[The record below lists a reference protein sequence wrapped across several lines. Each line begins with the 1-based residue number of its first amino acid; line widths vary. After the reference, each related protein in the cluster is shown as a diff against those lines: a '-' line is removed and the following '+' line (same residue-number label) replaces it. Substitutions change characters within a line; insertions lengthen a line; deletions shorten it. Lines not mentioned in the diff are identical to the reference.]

1 MNVSCINLIN
11 KGEKMENNLI
21 IEQIKENYKLCAAI
35 HDNFKSAKIN
45 LLNEL
50 FSKVTETLKE
60 TIKTDDWEIEFHEI
74 TEITKYTKFFY
85 TKLKEYNEKNHDG
98 NYIYYCIESQNGYN
112 NIIFGIVRSNE
123 KMDKLNND
131 CFRDIVQE
139 SNYCKSKRR

>member
-1 MNVSCINLIN
+1 
-11 KGEKMENNLI
+11 MENNLI

-85 TKLKEYNEKNHDG
+85 T
-98 NYIYYCIESQNGYN
+98 I
-112 NIIFGIVRSNE
+112 
-123 KMDKLNND
+123 
-131 CFRDIVQE
+131 
-139 SNYCKSKRR
+139 